1 MYVLNNLNF
10 QEGEVLKWVNKYSS
24 GVHFLIF
31 LIILTT
37 FFFFPE
43 LFTKA
48 DLILPADSWICN
60 MLALCRGEFV
70 VRTGRFQLIRDS
82 KTLAIRFFNSNQTL
96 TNATSPCG
104 IGSLANTDEGAFTP
118 PGRLELLCSA
128 EPLTADNFDLEA
140 Q

>member
-1 MYVLNNLNF
+1 
-10 QEGEVLKWVNKYSS
+10 
-24 GVHFLIF
+24 
-31 LIILTT
+31 
-37 FFFFPE
+37 
-43 LFTKA
+43 
-48 DLILPADSWICN
+48 
-60 MLALCRGEFV
+60 MLALCHGEFFV
-70 VRTGRFQLIRDS
+70 MTGQFQLIRDT